1 MAEMAFEAAED
12 SRRQALYQSYA
23 SFGSEVPPEAY
34 GAEEVGQKYYQQQQ
48 RSPQQPPS
56 PPSPQ
61 QAPPLYEQAPP
72 RQEQPPP
79 PARAGPD
86 ASSPVDRV
94 PPGRMHQQQRSR
106 MSSSPRMPSSPG
118 GGFSGGSGSDSE
130 RRRSGFSPNLFEK
143 GSFQQRKI
151 HDVQR
156 ASSGDTPLSGRSTNR
171 SGGASMGAYADFA
184 SRMHG
189 AESNRSSRSARSYR
203 G

>member
-1 MAEMAFEAAED
+1 
-12 SRRQALYQSYA
+12 
-23 SFGSEVPPEAY
+23 
-34 GAEEVGQKYYQQQQ
+34 
-48 RSPQQPPS
+48 
-56 PPSPQ
+56 
-61 QAPPLYEQAPP
+61 
-72 RQEQPPP
+72 
-79 PARAGPD
+79 
-86 ASSPVDRV
+86 
-94 PPGRMHQQQRSR
+94 
-106 MSSSPRMPSSPG
+106 MPSSPG